1 MQRQRQQPRSP
12 RRRPATERRF
22 RIGVTTFLL
31 VAAVVAVGATVQGI
45 VGFGLNLIAAPL
57 VGIVEPRLVPS
68 TMVVVA
74 MPLYWSMARRERHA
88 IDWPLIGWIS
98 VGRLPGIAVGAALV
112 SRIPHDRLSVLVGAV
127 VVAAAALSFA
137 APDVSTTPVTA
148 MTAGLIAGAMDTTA
162 AVGGPP
168 LALLTQHR
176 AAAEIRSTLAVA
188 FPIGTVLSIAAL
200 AAAGKVEWWHLE
212 MAVLLAPAVLG
223 GAAIGAAIARR
234 LGGASIRPAVLTLA
248 ALAGIAAI
256 WRGW

>member
-200 AAAGKVEWWHLE
+200 AR
-212 MAVLLAPAVLG
+212 
-223 GAAIGAAIARR
+223 ARR
-234 LGGASIRPAVLTLA
+234 SAQPSPVASAPHRSARRCSPSRRSPVSRPSGAVGSPTRGGRRGRMSRPCCASH
-248 ALAGIAAI
+248 
-256 WRGW
+256 

>member
-168 LALLTQHR
+168 LALLYHVNVGWP
-176 AAAEIRSTLAVA
+176 IVA
-188 FPIGTVLSIAAL
+188 PHARVHVAGTVVNGEGDELFDGSVMWAMVNSIQDD
-200 AAAGKVEWWHLE
+200 
-212 MAVLLAPAVLG
+212 LLP
-223 GAAIGAAIARR
+223 RR
-234 LGGASIRPAVLTLA
+234 EKSR
-248 ALAGIAAI
+248 
-256 WRGW
+256 